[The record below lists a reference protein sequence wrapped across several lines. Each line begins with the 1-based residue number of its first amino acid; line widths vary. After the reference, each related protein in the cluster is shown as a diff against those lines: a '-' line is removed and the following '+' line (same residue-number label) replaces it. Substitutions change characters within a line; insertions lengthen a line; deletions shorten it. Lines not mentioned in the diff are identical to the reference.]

1 MNNHDEQQSVI
12 YRAAVNASVVKSD
25 SYQLKLNSFHWLR
38 DKDTITMV
46 GLCTILY
53 LIQNE
58 PANLHQLSQTRSQES
73 HAQEEVVLTFE
84 IWF

>member
-1 MNNHDEQQSVI
+1 
-12 YRAAVNASVVKSD
+12 
-25 SYQLKLNSFHWLR
+25 
-38 DKDTITMV
+38 MV